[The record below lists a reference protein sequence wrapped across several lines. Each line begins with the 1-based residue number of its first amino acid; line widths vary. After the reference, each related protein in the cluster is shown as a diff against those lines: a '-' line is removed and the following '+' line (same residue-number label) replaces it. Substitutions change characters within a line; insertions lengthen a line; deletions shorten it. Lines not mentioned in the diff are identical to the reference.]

1 MINLVPVNTSYE
13 KAQSAIYLLNK
24 YAKKIDSPKTVS
36 VIFLEDINLLG
47 DAYRIVSGDE
57 IRVFGN
63 TSVSF
68 NAAVGYLVRHQSKG
82 IESKT
87 TTFNSSLRASYFA
100 NHFYNFYHSAPVE
113 EILEYL
119 ESLALWGQSALCLWF
134 DMHHFNGISD
144 TDAEAMLLKM
154 ESLFKKAKSLG
165 MKTSLMHLGNE
176 YYKGAPKDILAENST
191 ESGRYKLKLSGYYYT
206 ELCPSNPDGEKF
218 LLSSFDELMCRFSS
232 VGLDYI
238 MIWPYDQ
245 GGCTCEKCYPW
256 GSNGFFKIAKKK
268 AEIAKKYFPD
278 SKIIFS
284 CWRFDY
290 FTDTE
295 WKTIIPLIKKDG
307 DWIDHIMIDIDAY
320 IPDDIT
326 SLDKPIIA
334 FPEVSMYLVTPWGGF
349 GANPFPKALSNQFKK
364 TKDFLKGG
372 ALYSEGIFE
381 DINKVVAL
389 ELMRDPYVDIKNVIE
404 DYAGYYF
411 GEKWAKSLGDII
423 IRLEETLARS
433 TYLAD
438 GRMCDYPTGTF
449 TKLHKYVIKNPE
461 NIESILEDFLK
472 IDKEIPSDIREG
484 HRYQSLYA
492 RVLGDAVLLRNGGIP
507 NEETD
512 KLYLELVRLYHA
524 EKAYYFVSPITRE
537 SILKNRGEGV

>member
-36 VIFLEDINLLG
+36 VIFLEDINLSG

-57 IRVFGN
+57 IQVFGN
-63 TSVSF
+63 TSVAF
-68 NAAVGYLVRHQSKG
+68 NSAVGYLIRHQAKG
-82 IESKT
+82 IKSKT
-87 TTFNSSLRASYFA
+87 VTFNSSLRASYFA
-100 NHFYNFYHSAPVE
+100 NHFYNYYHSSPTE
-113 EILEYL
+113 EIFEYL

-134 DMHHFNGISD
+134 DMHHFSKIQD
-144 TDAEAMLLKM
+144 PDAEAMLLKM

-176 YYKGAPKDILAENST
+176 YYKDAPKEYLSENSI
-191 ESGRYKLKLSGYYYT
+191 ESGRYKLKLCGYYYT
-206 ELCPSNPDGEKF
+206 ELCPSNKDGEKL

-238 MIWPYDQ
+238 LLWPYDQ

-268 AEIAKKYFPD
+268 AEIAKKYFPN
-278 SKIIFS
+278 SEIIFS

-295 WKTIIPLIKKDG
+295 WETIIPLIKKDG

-320 IPDDIT
+320 IPDNIT
-326 SLDKPIIA
+326 SLGKPIFA
-334 FPEVSMYLVTPWGGF
+334 FPEISMYLVTPWGGF
-349 GANPFPKALSNQFKK
+349 GANPFPKALSEQFKK
-364 TKDFLKGG
+364 TNSFSKGG

-423 IRLEETLARS
+423 IRLEETLERS

-438 GRMCDYPTGTF
+438 GTRCDYPTGTF

-472 IDKEIPSDIREG
+472 IDKDIPSDIKEG
-484 HRYQSLYA
+484 HRYQSLYT

-512 KLYLELVRLYHA
+512 KLYSELVKLYHA